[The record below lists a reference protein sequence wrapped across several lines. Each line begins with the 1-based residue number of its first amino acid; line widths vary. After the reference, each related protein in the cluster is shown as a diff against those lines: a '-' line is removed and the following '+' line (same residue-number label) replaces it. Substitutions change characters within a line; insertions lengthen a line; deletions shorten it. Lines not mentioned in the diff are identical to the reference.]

1 MILWRILTMIIP
13 ENKGAYNHKS
23 HSENLSLTLL
33 GKCTEKSMENMQTD
47 VRVSTAGLEMCKFV
61 NKESPFLL

>member
-13 ENKGAYNHKS
+13 ENKGAYNHKL
-23 HSENLSLTLL
+23 HSENLLTQTNSPCQHL

-47 VRVSTAGLEMCKFV
+47 VRV
-61 NKESPFLL
+61 